1 MKTEPHGNNEQGY
14 VIIEATVTLV
24 AFLLVTGALVNLIN
38 IFTVHNR
45 MQHALN
51 AAVHE
56 VAGVMYPYEFL
67 HIISAQT
74 KWQQDGSKYTK
85 KLVTTGNQIIDA
97 YNDIKALSGAVGD
110 FNGKLSNFN
119 GSDYNSYSG
128 LYSSGK
134 SVYASGK
141 KAVGSTKT
149 AGSSVIEMARDPH
162 STMLAFIYQAG
173 DDGFDHVNGA
183 TMQWLA
189 STMVP
194 HFMEMT
200 DAGGNSF
207 QSAND
212 YLASYGVKNVDYQ
225 GSSAFYDDGLGR
237 TPSMVRFQCNYE
249 IDVNLFMPFVTNP
262 TILVVQCATTRAWTN
277 GDGTYLHDYR

>member
-1 MKTEPHGNNEQGY
+1 
-14 VIIEATVTLV
+14 
-24 AFLLVTGALVNLIN
+24 
-38 IFTVHNR
+38 
-45 MQHALN
+45 
-51 AAVHE
+51 
-56 VAGVMYPYEFL
+56 
-67 HIISAQT
+67 
-74 KWQQDGSKYTK
+74 
-85 KLVTTGNQIIDA
+85 
-97 YNDIKALSGAVGD
+97 
-110 FNGKLSNFN
+110 
-119 GSDYNSYSG
+119 
-128 LYSSGK
+128 
-134 SVYASGK
+134 
-141 KAVGSTKT
+141 
-149 AGSSVIEMARDPH
+149 MARDPH

-194 HFMEMT
+194 HFLEMT